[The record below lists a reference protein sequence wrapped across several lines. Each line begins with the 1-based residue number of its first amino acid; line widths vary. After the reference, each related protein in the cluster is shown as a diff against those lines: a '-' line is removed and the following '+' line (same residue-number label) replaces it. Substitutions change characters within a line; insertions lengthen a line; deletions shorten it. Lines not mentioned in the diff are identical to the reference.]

1 MVQHISAVATRDW
14 LASSSQHP
22 TQAPVLLDIREP
34 WELALA
40 SLPNA
45 QHIPMGQVVTRVN
58 EIDETR
64 PIIVF
69 CHHGVRSLQVVA
81 FLLHQGMTDVH
92 NLTGGIEAWSKT
104 VDASINLY

>member
-81 FLLHQGMTDVH
+81 FLWQLGMTDVH